1 MDDINLTAES
11 SFFAPNIHE
20 YLEFFA
26 FLVYIYL
33 SEKEATFIC
42 LKKRL
47 PKVNKII
54 WKVDINRKTFQNLS

>member
-33 SEKEATFIC
+33 FIFVKKEKYTTMCE
-42 LKKRL
+42 
-47 PKVNKII
+47 II
-54 WKVDINRKTFQNLS
+54 V